1 MMPEIN
7 LEFIV
12 GRLDAIQT
20 EQREIR
26 AQIADIAA
34 DLKVLT
40 GIVLRLARDMEL
52 VKDHLGRMDA
62 RISVI
67 ERA

>member
-1 MMPEIN
+1 MPEIN